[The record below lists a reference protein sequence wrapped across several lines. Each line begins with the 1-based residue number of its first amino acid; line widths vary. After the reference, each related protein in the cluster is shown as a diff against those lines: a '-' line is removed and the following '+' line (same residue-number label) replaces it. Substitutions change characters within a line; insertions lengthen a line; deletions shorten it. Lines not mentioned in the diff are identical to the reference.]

1 MKTGFR
7 AKDAKNAKKPLQG
20 EFVEFVYESFDVTFE
35 ELTAK
40 VYQQSKFQVRKFQIG
55 KNLLLVDPQGRRLL
69 ARPAMLHDQI
79 RTESLRR
86 ACRESQLELAS
97 VASETAH

>member
-40 VYQQSKFQVRKFQIG
+40 VYQQSKFKVRKFQIG
-55 KNLLLVDPQGRRLL
+55 KNLLLVD
-69 ARPAMLHDQI
+69 
-79 RTESLRR
+79 
-86 ACRESQLELAS
+86 
-97 VASETAH
+97 ASEGLDGF